1 VLAPEAHDGRIFRP
15 PAVTTILAMSIASL
29 PSATAWR
36 W

>member
-1 VLAPEAHDGRIFRP
+1 VLAPEARDRRTFRP
-15 PAVTTILAMSIASL
+15 LAVSTILAMSIASL